1 MEVDWTRLP
10 LLLPPLR
17 RRRKRRWKRPTET
30 VVKRKD
36 NLIKV
41 GQSGSNIDLEQ
52 SVQPEPSH
60 FWQDL
65 EHFIRNTHWAWLVVL
80 ASLLLLFAFLVAG
93 FVLATVVL
101 LVTFYLFICEQNHIE
116 SLEYS

>member
-1 MEVDWTRLP
+1 MEQL
-10 LLLPPLR
+10 
-17 RRRKRRWKRPTET
+17 
-30 VVKRKD
+30 KD

-41 GQSGSNIDLEQ
+41 RQSGSNIDLEQ

-93 FVLATVVL
+93 FVLATAVL

>member
-1 MEVDWTRLP
+1 MEQL
-10 LLLPPLR
+10 
-17 RRRKRRWKRPTET
+17 KH
-30 VVKRKD
+30 
-36 NLIKV
+36 NLVEI
-41 GQSGSNIDLEQ
+41 GQPGSNIDLKE
-52 SVQPEPSH
+52 SIPPESSH

-80 ASLLLLFAFLVAG
+80 ASLLLLFALLVAG

>member
-1 MEVDWTRLP
+1 MEQLKHNFVQIGQH
-10 LLLPPLR
+10 
-17 RRRKRRWKRPTET
+17 RRK
-30 VVKRKD
+30 
-36 NLIKV
+36 
-41 GQSGSNIDLEQ
+41 IDLE
-52 SVQPEPSH
+52 EPATAEIPN

-80 ASLLLLFAFLVAG
+80 VSLLLLFVFLVAG
-93 FVLATVVL
+93 FVLATAVL

>member
-1 MEVDWTRLP
+1 MSFDTKTLDDRGSIYEYLSCSMEQLKP
-10 LLLPPLR
+10 
-17 RRRKRRWKRPTET
+17 
-30 VVKRKD
+30 
-36 NLIKV
+36 NLVKV
-41 GQSGSNIDLEQ
+41 GLSGSNIDLEQ

-101 LVTFYLFICEQNHIE
+101 LVTFYLFIGEQNHIE